1 MSKLRSAT
9 RMVAMATVACFYL
22 TAPVGSADTRMNEG
36 RPDLMKARA
45 LIKEKKFAEA
55 REELLRLADTN
66 QHADLYNLLGF
77 SLRKTGDYKRAL
89 TYYQKALDF
98 DPNHKSAREYLGELY
113 LETNQ
118 PEKAREQHAILVRL
132 CPEGCEEREDLEK
145 AMTAAGMALST
156 K

>member
-1 MSKLRSAT
+1 MSKLRSCT
-9 RMVAMATVACFYL
+9 SMAAIAIAACVFL
-22 TAPVGSADTRMNEG
+22 AAPAGAADTRVTTD
-36 RPDLMKARA
+36 RPDLTKSRA

-55 REELLRLADTN
+55 RDELFRLADTT

-77 SLRKTGDYKRAL
+77 SLRKTGDYKQAL

-98 DPNHKSAREYLGELY
+98 DPNHKSAREYLGELF

-118 PEKAREQHAILVRL
+118 PEKARDQHAILVRL
-132 CPEGCEEREDLEK
+132 CPDGCEEREDLEQ
-145 AMTAAGMALST
+145 AMTAAGVALSS

>member
-1 MSKLRSAT
+1 MSKLGRFT
-9 RMVAMATVACFYL
+9 RMAAIAL
-22 TAPVGSADTRMNEG
+22 AAGILLAAPVGAVDTLETEG
-36 RPDLMKARA
+36 APDLTKARA
-45 LIKEKKFAEA
+45 LIKVKRFAEA
-55 REELLRLADTN
+55 REELFRLANSN

-77 SLRKTGDYKRAL
+77 SLRKTGDYVRAL

-98 DPNHKSAREYLGELY
+98 DPNHRHAREYLGELY

-132 CPEGCEEREDLEK
+132 CPQGCDELEDLEQ
-145 AMTAAGMALST
+145 AMKAAGVALST